1 MLSEDGSYNVHS
13 NANMTQLSTGQISKH
28 LRPIKH
34 ESKERSVM
42 HAHARKRSCQ
52 ARNVNRACVFLKKCK
67 VSLKQQS
74 ADLLGK
80 QNTYPT
86 SIVSAQDRCLHSSH
100 RANARIRARTRKHK
114 QTYTQGGK
122 ASKRKGQDQEDK
134 QERRVTCTH
143 LEAKLHV

>member
-1 MLSEDGSYNVHS
+1 
-13 NANMTQLSTGQISKH
+13 MTQLSNGQITKH
-28 LRPIKH
+28 LRPAKH
-34 ESKERSVM
+34 ESNESSLM

-52 ARNVNRACVFLKKCK
+52 ARNANGVCVFLKKCQ
-67 VSLKQQS
+67 VPLKQQS

-80 QNTYPT
+80 QNSYPT

-114 QTYTQGGK
+114 QTCTRSGK

-143 LEAKLHV
+143 LEANLHV